1 MSDIRDSYTNH
12 TPYTHGGVEDFM
24 DQTRPAAPQLLPD
37 SRSGEARSC
46 NVRGGGHG
54 YCFTSDG
61 TDIAEAIIARVAL
74 ACPRYSTRYVASGT
88 SEAQRTQ
95 PRASYCLKR

>member
-1 MSDIRDSYTNH
+1 M
-12 TPYTHGGVEDFM
+12 
-24 DQTRPAAPQLLPD
+24 
-37 SRSGEARSC
+37 
-46 NVRGGGHG
+46 G

-61 TDIAEAIIARVAL
+61 TDIAEAIIAQGVAL